1 VCLFQVVL
9 CGLIWWSAWVRALEI
24 GLGDGGGVAGEPR
37 SQHMGMGGTGGVQMG
52 GHGRSAC
59 LVRQVG

>member
-24 GLGDGGGVAGEPR
+24 GLGDGGGGVAGEPR
-37 SQHMGMGGTGGVQMG
+37 SQHMGWVGLGEYRWS
-52 GHGRSAC
+52 HGRSAC
-59 LVRQVG
+59 LMRQVG

>member
-24 GLGDGGGVAGEPR
+24 GLGDSGGGGVAGEPR
-37 SQHMGMGGTGGVQMG
+37 S
-52 GHGRSAC
+52 
-59 LVRQVG
+59 